1 MDITNGYVGNNGLRF
16 ISRRENLTTID
27 DIPTDTEIQQQV
39 QLSLIKILHWQRTK
53 NHGNRNQ

>member
-16 ISRRENLTTID
+16 ISRRENGTTID

-39 QLSLIKILHWQRTK
+39 QLRLIKI
-53 NHGNRNQ
+53 